1 MIESI
6 LPPYV
11 VSSDTTEDEL
21 EGSLFPEEEAMI
33 SKAVGKRRKE
43 FTTARI
49 CARRAIRMLGRQP
62 TPILSGQSGEPLWP
76 RGLIGSVTHCTGYR
90 GVVVATQVEA
100 AAIGIDAEPNK
111 ELPMGVLQAIALPQE
126 ERMVRE
132 LGEQRPDVC
141 WDRLL
146 FCTKESVYKAW
157 FPLARRWLGFHDAL
171 VDIRPGGTFEA
182 RLQVPGPLLNRH
194 RLTGFSGRWLAGD
207 GLILT
212 AIVMPSS
219 IYTPAR
225 QGLMAVA
232 S

>member
-6 LPPYV
+6 LPPYA
-11 VSSDTTEDEL
+11 VSADTTEDEL

-43 FTTARI
+43 FITARL
-49 CARRAIRMLGRQP
+49 CARRAIRLLGRQP

-76 RGLIGSVTHCTGYR
+76 RGVIGSITHCRGYR

-111 ELPMGVLQAIALPQE
+111 ELPLGVLQAIALPQE
-126 ERMVRE
+126 EQMVRE
-132 LGEQRPDVC
+132 LNAERPGIC

-157 FPLARRWLGFHDAL
+157 FPLARRWLGFHD
-171 VDIRPGGTFEA
+171 VRVVIGSGGTFEA
-182 RLQVPGPLLNRH
+182 RLQVPGPQLNRH
-194 RLTGFSGRWLAGD
+194 RLTGFSGRWLAGE
-207 GLILT
+207 GLIVT

-219 IYTPAR
+219 IY
-225 QGLMAVA
+225 
-232 S
+232 